1 MIAAIWFACA
11 FVFLTLVA
19 ATTLLPLWLW
29 DDRRQAEATHEALAR
44 TKPATDNS
52 HIMDVV

>member
-11 FVFLTLVA
+11 FLFLALVA

-29 DDRRQAEATHEALAR
+29 DDRRQAEATEEALAR
-44 TKPATDNS
+44 TKPPTPVD
-52 HIMDVV
+52 HRWDVV